1 MRTAILFFLSVAL
14 ALAADV
20 TGKWRFEVETSA
32 GSGSPLFD
40 LKQDG
45 EKLTGTYT
53 GALGEAPVTGT
64 VKGDDVEITFEV
76 SPTGEKLVVKYTGKL
91 EGADKIKGTVDLGGM
106 AKGTFTGEK
115 QR

>member
-1 MRTAILFFLSVAL
+1 MLFLLTAAL

-32 GSGSPLFD
+32 GSGSPTFD

-45 EKLTGTYT
+45 EKLTGTYS
-53 GALGEAPVTGT
+53 GALGEANVTGS
-64 VKGDDVEITFEV
+64 VKGDDVEITFEAA
-76 SPTGEKLVVKYTGKL
+76 PTGDKVVVKYTGKL
-91 EGADKIKGTVDLGGM
+91 DGADKIKGTVDLGGL

-115 QR
+115 QK

>member
-1 MRTAILFFLSVAL
+1 MRTAILFLLTAAL

-32 GSGSPLFD
+32 GSGSPTFD

-45 EKLTGTYT
+45 EKLTGTYS
-53 GALGEAPVTGT
+53 GALGEANVTGT
-64 VKGDDVEITFEV
+64 VKGDDVEITFEA
-76 SPTGEKLVVKYTGKL
+76 SPTGEKVVVKYTGKL
-91 EGADKIKGTVDLGGM
+91 DGADKIKGTVDLGGL

-115 QR
+115 QK